1 MTLSALAST
10 FGEIVRPICL
20 AVFRLITNSNF
31 VGCSTGKLAA
41 ARSVKFKHCPVC
53 PNLQANYSSQ
63 QNQEAKSGLSFAFL
77 IKLAVEFQISV
88 RRHMDLLVALA
99 LILAAAA
106 IVVWITKPH

>member
-1 MTLSALAST
+1 
-10 FGEIVRPICL
+10 
-20 AVFRLITNSNF
+20 
-31 VGCSTGKLAA
+31 
-41 ARSVKFKHCPVC
+41 VKFKHCPVC